1 MGNTNKWSIFNN
13 KCLNFNNMKEQ
24 LTKKSEELLKT
35 IQQQNE
41 YKNKLIAELQQVN
54 NNIIYFQG
62 KYEQIIELLKEE
74 EPKNDVE

>member
-1 MGNTNKWSIFNN
+1 
-13 KCLNFNNMKEQ
+13 MKEQ

-41 YKNKLIAELQQVN
+41 YKNKLIAELQQVT

-62 KYEQIIELLKEE
+62 KYEQIVELLKEE
-74 EPKNDVE
+74 GTNNVE

>member
-1 MGNTNKWSIFNN
+1 M
-13 KCLNFNNMKEQ
+13 MEQ

-41 YKNKLIAELQQVN
+41 YKNKLIAELNQVT

-62 KYEQIIELLKEE
+62 KYEQIVELLKEE
-74 EPKNDVE
+74 ETNNVE

>member
-1 MGNTNKWSIFNN
+1 
-13 KCLNFNNMKEQ
+13 MKEQ

-54 NNIIYFQG
+54 NNIIYFQA
-62 KYEQIIELLKEE
+62 KYEQIMELLKEE

>member
-1 MGNTNKWSIFNN
+1 
-13 KCLNFNNMKEQ
+13 MKEL

-41 YKNKLIAELQQVN
+41 YKNKLIAELNQVS

-62 KYEQIIELLKEE
+62 KYEQIVELLKEE
-74 EPKNDVE
+74 ETNNAE

>member
-1 MGNTNKWSIFNN
+1 
-13 KCLNFNNMKEQ
+13 MKEQ

-41 YKNKLIAELQQVN
+41 HKNKLIAELNQVT

-62 KYEQIIELLKEE
+62 KYEQIVELLKEE
-74 EPKNDVE
+74 ETNNVE